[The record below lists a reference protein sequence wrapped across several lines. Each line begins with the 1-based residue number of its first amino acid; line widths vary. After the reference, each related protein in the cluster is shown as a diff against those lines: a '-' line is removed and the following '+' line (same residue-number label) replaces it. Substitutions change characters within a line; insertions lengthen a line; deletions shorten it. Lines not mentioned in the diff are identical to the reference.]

1 MKDRFSQLH
10 PAVNLCYFAAV
21 IGFAMAVQHPA
32 AQAISLV
39 CACAYALQ
47 LTGAKGLLSLGK
59 FCLPLAVFT
68 LLLNP
73 LFNHR
78 GNTVLF
84 VLPTGSYFTLESLLY
99 GLSAGGLLV
108 SVLLWFSCFNACITS
123 DKFLFL
129 FGKVI
134 PGLSLVLS
142 MTLRFIPRFI
152 GQYRAVADAQ
162 KGLGRD
168 MTKGS
173 LLEKAKNAA
182 AVLSI
187 TLTWALENA
196 ADTADSMK
204 SRGYGGK
211 RSRYHIYPFTRR
223 DGLFLGLFACAGAF
237 LILAAAGGTFAF
249 NWFPGLWW
257 KTPSG
262 FDILSYVLYFALCA
276 SPILYNVWEEK
287 KWNSLHSKI

>member
-10 PAVNLCYFAAV
+10 PTVNLCYFVLV

-32 AQAISLV
+32 AQIASLI
-39 CACAYALQ
+39 CAGAYTLQ
-47 LTGAKGLLSLGK
+47 LSGRKGLWSLAK

-68 LLLNP
+68 MLLNP

-78 GNTVLF
+78 GNTVLL
-84 VLPTGSYFTLESLLY
+84 VLPTGSNLTFESLLY
-99 GLSAGGLLV
+99 GASAGAMLV
-108 SVLLWFSCFNACITS
+108 SVLLWFSCFNACISS

-129 FGKVI
+129 FGGI
-134 PGLSLVLS
+134 LPGLSLVLS
-142 MTLRFIPRFI
+142 MALGFIPRFI

-168 MTKGS
+168 MARGS
-173 LLEKAKNAA
+173 LIQKAKNAA

-223 DGLFLGLFACAGAF
+223 DGIFLALFALGASALIAGAASGAFTF
-237 LILAAAGGTFAF
+237 L
-249 NWFPGLWW
+249 WFPELRW
-257 KTPSG
+257 KAPKAP
-262 FDILSYVLYFALCA
+262 DILCYILYFVLCA
-276 SPILYNVWEEK
+276 SPVIYNVWEEK
-287 KWNSLHSKI
+287 RWNSLHSKI